1 MARTDRLPG
10 LGDDPGDVAEGD
22 LTLHSDGPEE
32 TFALGRALGML
43 LAPGDVVGLLGDLGA
58 GKTLFAQGVAQG
70 LDVDPRYRVASPT
83 FTLIN
88 EYPGRVPLNHIDL
101 YRLSDIDEM
110 VEIGLF
116 ELLGGR
122 GASLI
127 EWFERLEEAR
137 PDDRLEIE
145 IIATGDE
152 YRKITVRAV
161 GVRHRVLL
169 AAWRDRLGHKP

>member
-1 MARTDRLPG
+1 MARSDRLPG
-10 LGDDPGDVAEGD
+10 LGDDPGEVAEGD
-22 LTLHSDGPEE
+22 LTLQSDGPEE
-32 TFALGRALGML
+32 TFALGRALGL
-43 LAPGDVVGLLGDLGA
+43 LVAPGDVVGLLGDLGA

-122 GASLI
+122 GVCLV
-127 EWFERLEEAR
+127 EWFERLEEAC
-137 PDDRLEIE
+137 PEDRLEIE
-145 IIATGDE
+145 IVATGDE
-152 YRKITVRAV
+152 HRKMSVHAV
-161 GVRHRVLL
+161 GVRHRALL
-169 AAWRDRLGHKP
+169 AAWHDRLGQKL